1 MMAKVLLADVDKLDL
16 VSSFATVQE
25 LESLSGV
32 KDSDKDVSLLSAT
45 EVNVAEI
52 EKVAA
57 FETIIPAR
65 FLKAEHAEADQVKVY
80 FDLENYPFYQRAKQV
95 IEQEEERKGVFRYRR
110 TVSRKEN
117 LISLAEDLIVLTNL
131 FGQAEKI
138 SIKQTDQEIIP
149 AHTIITI
156 NFGGGTMAHIEYT
169 VSDHERI
176 ELEWSGV
183 KNIIEFDSHEMS
195 PIQPLKHTKLPLL
208 YTVDSV
214 IENAHV
220 ADKELLALFTH
231 YVSYV
236 NGGGGE

>member
-45 EVNVAEI
+45 EVHLAEI

-57 FETIIPAR
+57 FETIIPVR

-80 FDLENYPFYQRAKQV
+80 FDLENYPFYQRAKQG

-131 FGQAEKI
+131 FGQVEKI
-138 SIKQTDQEIIP
+138 SIKQTDLEIIP

-156 NFGGGTMAHIEYT
+156 NFGGGT
-169 VSDHERI
+169 
-176 ELEWSGV
+176 
-183 KNIIEFDSHEMS
+183 K
-195 PIQPLKHTKLPLL
+195 
-208 YTVDSV
+208 
-214 IENAHV
+214 
-220 ADKELLALFTH
+220 
-231 YVSYV
+231 
-236 NGGGGE
+236 